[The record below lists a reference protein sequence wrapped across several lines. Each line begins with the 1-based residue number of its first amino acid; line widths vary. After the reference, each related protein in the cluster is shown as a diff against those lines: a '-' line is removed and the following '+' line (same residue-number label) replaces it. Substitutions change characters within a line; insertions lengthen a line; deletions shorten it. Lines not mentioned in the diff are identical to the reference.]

1 MCQIQWYL
9 IIENEPLFVS
19 SCKYFRMKSI
29 ENKNC
34 IIRKHSYILNVKDI
48 QNAISLSLRN
58 SYYFPVDDSDFLLRG
73 EGWSRDGEE
82 VILYS
87 IFTQCMTI
95 SAYAIFSRMF
105 VQ

>member
-9 IIENEPLFVS
+9 IIEYEPLFVS

-58 SYYFPVDDSDFLLRG
+58 SYYFPVDDSDFFGAGGRG
-73 EGWSRDGEE
+73 GVGMVRTGFYI
-82 VILYS
+82 V
-87 IFTQCMTI
+87 
-95 SAYAIFSRMF
+95 FSHS
-105 VQ
+105 V